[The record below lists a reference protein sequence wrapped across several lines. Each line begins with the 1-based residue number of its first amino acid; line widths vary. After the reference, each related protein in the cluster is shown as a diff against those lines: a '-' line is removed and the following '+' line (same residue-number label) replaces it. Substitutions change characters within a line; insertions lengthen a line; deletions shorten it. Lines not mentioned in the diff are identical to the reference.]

1 MSQRVE
7 VRRACAAAH
16 PQPFLTCG
24 FEAGIVALTLCTQGV
39 CSLETEAAAVN
50 GKSVVIGNGPVF
62 RAAPAFLPIVPVF
75 VAAGANTSLRLA
87 ERTAVFLPGTPI
99 VGRLAVL
106 AHGKPSLADR
116 ITGRKRF
123 QGFRAAWIEGDK
135 RLALIDRFHG
145 IVDAFHIIALVGK
158 KGAFFQRDRLI
169 RGREDLSGDGGI
181 GDIARR
187 GQLVERQAGDAVHQ
201 HMALVP
207 PVELVPAFI
216 VLVGGGMDA
225 EGAVRIAF
233 RVVFLGEL
241 VLCKGFWVVLLRVRH
256 DGCGIQTNE
265 RRIHYAQ
272 LIQLP
277 PQIDHDRLQRT
288 VVQLPQ
294 AAVIR
299 PVGR

>member
-1 MSQRVE
+1 MRAGQNGGQRNCQGRGMSQRVE

-106 AHGKPSLADR
+106 VHGKPSLADR
-116 ITGRKRF
+116 ITGRKSF

-135 RLALIDRFHG
+135 RLALIDRFT
-145 IVDAFHIIALVGK
+145 VAQALEPRVANCSLSLTFDGTTAICEAICTGNSSTDQVKATIELYQGNTYLASWSNEETYFVAISGQRGVTRGK
-158 KGAFFQRDRLI
+158 SYTLKLTYTING
-169 RGREDLSGDGGI
+169 
-181 GDIARR
+181 
-187 GQLVERQAGDAVHQ
+187 V
-201 HMALVP
+201 
-207 PVELVPAFI
+207 
-216 VLVGGGMDA
+216 
-225 EGAVRIAF
+225 
-233 RVVFLGEL
+233 
-241 VLCKGFWVVLLRVRH
+241 
-256 DGCGIQTNE
+256 
-265 RRIHYAQ
+265 AQ
-272 LIQLP
+272 PEQSVTKVC
-277 PQIDHDRLQRT
+277 R
-288 VVQLPQ
+288 
-294 AAVIR
+294 
-299 PVGR
+299 